1 MKKMYIAPEV
11 ETIKVNAMNM
21 LAASLPIGG
30 DSNEE
35 GVDTSVPGTQLG
47 REDNTPSSPNLWE
60 QGW

>member
-21 LAASLPIGG
+21 LAGSLGIN
-30 DSNEE
+30 DNTE
-35 GVDTSVPGTQLG
+35 VDTSVPGTQLG
-47 REDNTPSSPNLWE
+47 REDNNPSSPNLWE

>member
-1 MKKMYIAPEV
+1 MKKMYVAPEV

-21 LAASLPIGG
+21 LAGSLPIGG
-30 DSNEE
+30 DSNEG

-47 REDNTPSSPNLWE
+47 REDNNPSSPNLWE

>member
-21 LAASLPIGG
+21 LATSLPIGG
-30 DSNEE
+30 DSSEE
-35 GVDTSVPGTQLG
+35 VDTSVPGTQLG

>member
-21 LAASLPIGG
+21 LAGSMGV
-30 DSNEE
+30 NEE
-35 GVDTSVPGTQLG
+35 VVDTSTPGTQLG

>member
-11 ETIKVNAMNM
+11 ETIKVGAMNM
-21 LAASLPIGG
+21 LAGSLKV
-30 DSNEE
+30 NEE
-35 GVDTSVPGTQLG
+35 EVDTSVSGGQLG

>member
-1 MKKMYIAPEV
+1 MKKMYVAPEV

-30 DSNEE
+30 DSSEE
-35 GVDTSVPGTQLG
+35 VDTSVPGTQLG
-47 REDNTPSSPNLWE
+47 REDNPSRPNLWE